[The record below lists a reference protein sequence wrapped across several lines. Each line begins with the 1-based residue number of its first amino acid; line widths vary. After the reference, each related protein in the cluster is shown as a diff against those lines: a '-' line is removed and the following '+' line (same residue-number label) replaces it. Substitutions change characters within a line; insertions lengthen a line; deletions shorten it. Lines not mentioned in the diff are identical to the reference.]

1 MERIKDREL
10 IFNAVVEGYYDIDA
24 PDHYEE
30 VEPLIYL
37 QNIDLL
43 RNGTIGIDTEVFRDA
58 IHSQYPD
65 LKDSQFNHIMQFFE
79 DNTTSSDP
87 DMWMTI
93 QSPIHILQYTNCDD
107 INNVK
112 IFEGDLV
119 KTKEHNLCEDGQI
132 WEIIYYQQLAQ
143 FLAWNDGT
151 CIDICD
157 LYEPEIIGNIYQNH
171 DLINYTFKEFWKQRE
186 DDLLSYLKEH
196 VDEEDNF

>member
-1 MERIKDREL
+1 MERSKDREL
-10 IFNAVVEGYYDIDA
+10 IFNAVVEGYYDIDE
-24 PDHYEE
+24 PNYYEE

-37 QNIDLL
+37 QNVDLL
-43 RNGTIGIDTEVFRDA
+43 RSGTIGIDTEVLKDA
-58 IHSQYPD
+58 IHSQYPN

-119 KTKEHNLCEDGQI
+119 KTKQHNLCEDGQI
-132 WEIIYYQQLAQ
+132 WEIIYHQQLAQ
-143 FLAWNDGT
+143 FLAWNNGT

-157 LYEPEIIGNIYQNH
+157 LYAPEIIGNIYQNH
-171 DLINYTFKEFWKQRE
+171 NLIRYSYEDYWKQRE
-186 DDLLSYLKEH
+186 DVILESIKEH
-196 VDEEDNF
+196 IDEEDNF

>member
-10 IFNAVVEGYYDIDA
+10 IFNAVVEGYYDIDE

-37 QNIDLL
+37 RNIDLL
-43 RNGTIGIDTEVFRDA
+43 RSGTIGIDTEVLKDA

-93 QSPIHILQYTNCDD
+93 QSPIHILQYTNYDD

-132 WEIIYYQQLAQ
+132 WKIVYYQELAQ
-143 FLAWNDGT
+143 FLAWSNGT
-151 CIDICD
+151 CINICD
-157 LYEPEIIGNIYQNH
+157 LYKPEIIGNVYQIH
-171 DLINYTFKEFWKQRE
+171 DFIHHTFKEFWKQRE
-186 DDLLSYLKEH
+186 DNLLSYLKEH
-196 VDEEDNF
+196 IDEEDDF